1 MVELPFDRLQEE
13 PLFIYCRV
21 DLFRSFAI
29 CGEQKELK
37 CVIYIEVVRSL
48 ETGFFLLTL
57 RKFIRRRANI

>member
-48 ETGFFLLTL
+48 ETVFFSADI
-57 RKFIRRRANI
+57 KKVY